1 MGTLFGVTL
10 WAPSVAR
17 AKLGFARAFARVAA
31 LNQIL
36 SDYQAD
42 SELNSLDQTPRLVS
56 SELYTVLRFSREL
69 SEASDGAFDATV
81 GPLTR
86 LWRARAPLTAAAR
99 SLVDWRELH
108 VVGGRAWLGRA
119 GMRLDLGA
127 VGKGFAA
134 DEALRILRG
143 MGIRRALVAAS
154 GDIACGDAPPG
165 VKGWTVAAAGQR
177 LTLRR
182 AAVSTSG
189 DTQQFF
195 ERDGTRYSHIL
206 DPRRGESLTDVLEV
220 SVTARDGM
228 TADGLAT
235 AVRVMGVAPSAGML
249 RKFGGR
255 VVGGEKK
262 NEPQGIH

>member
-1 MGTLFGVTL
+1 V
-10 WAPSVAR
+10 
-17 AKLGFARAFARVAA
+17 
-31 LNQIL
+31 
-36 SDYQAD
+36 
-42 SELNSLDQTPRLVS
+42 
-56 SELYTVLRFSREL
+56 
-69 SEASDGAFDATV
+69 TV

-99 SLVDWRELH
+99 ALVDWRELH

-134 DEALRILRG
+134 DEVLRVLRG
-143 MGIRRALVAAS
+143 MGIRRVLVAAS
-154 GDIACGDAPPG
+154 GDIVCGDAPPG
-165 VKGWTVAAAGQR
+165 LRGWTVAAGER
-177 LTLRR
+177 LELRR

-220 SVTARDGM
+220 SIVAGNGM

-235 AVRVMGVAPSAGML
+235 AVRVMGVAAAAGLL

-255 VVGGEKK
+255 VVRGGRS
-262 NEPQGIH
+262 GSR

>member
-10 WAPSVAR
+10 WAESVER
-17 AKLGFARAFARVAA
+17 AKLGFSRAFARVAA
-31 LNQIL
+31 LNRIL
-36 SDYQAD
+36 SDYAAG
-42 SELNSLDQTPRLVS
+42 SELNSLDQTPRVVS
-56 SELYTVLRFSREL
+56 SELYSVLRFSREL
-69 SEASDGAFDATV
+69 SEASGGAFDVTV

-99 SLVDWRELH
+99 ALVDWRELH

-134 DEALRILRG
+134 DEVLRVLRG
-143 MGIRRALVAAS
+143 MGIRRVLVAAS
-154 GDIACGDAPPG
+154 GDIVCGDAPPG
-165 VKGWTVAAAGQR
+165 LRGWTVAAGER
-177 LTLRR
+177 LELRR

-220 SVTARDGM
+220 SIVAGNGM

-235 AVRVMGVAPSAGML
+235 AVRVMGVAPSAGLL
-249 RKFGGR
+249 RTFGGR
-255 VVGGEKK
+255 VVRGGRS
-262 NEPQGIH
+262 GSR

>member
-1 MGTLFGVTL
+1 
-10 WAPSVAR
+10 VA
-17 AKLGFARAFARVAA
+17 V
-31 LNQIL
+31 LNRIL
-36 SDYQAD
+36 SDYESE
-42 SELNSLDQTPRLVS
+42 SELNSLDQTPRVVS
-56 SELYTVLRFSREL
+56 SELYAVLRFSREL
-69 SEASDGAFDATV
+69 SEASGGAFDVTV

-86 LWRARAPLTAAAR
+86 LWRARAPLTDFAR
-99 SLVDWRELH
+99 SMVDWRELH

-134 DEALRILRG
+134 DEVLRVLRG

-165 VKGWTVAAAGQR
+165 MRGWTVAASGER
-177 LTLRR
+177 LVLRR

-195 ERDGTRYSHIL
+195 ERDGKRYSHIL
-206 DPRRGESLTDVLEV
+206 DPRRGASLTDVLEV
-220 SVTARDGM
+220 SVMARDGM

-235 AVRVMGVAPSAGML
+235 AVRVMGVEAAAGLL

-255 VVGGEKK
+255 VVNGDRG
-262 NEPQGIH
+262 